1 MTERHSDDRDGTEG
15 LETVRLGT
23 EHRGAESRAGGIRR
37 SAPGAPSARPF
48 DAVLFDRDGTL
59 VVDVPYNTDP
69 DRVVPMPTAVATVRR
84 LREAGIRVGVI
95 TNQSG
100 VGRGLITS
108 EQLRAVNAAIDEAI
122 GPFDA
127 WEVCPHSPD
136 AGCRCRKPQPGLI
149 FAAASEWGIAPS
161 RMLVIGDIGSDLD
174 AASAAGASAVLV
186 PNPATRAEEVDAARF
201 VARDLAGAV
210 ELAFGRA
217 LRAAGAGSAEE
228 IGIRLAEATAP
239 SARLRTSRRRY
250 DLRAATTVDDQSLD
264 FETVVSA
271 TRLRADAR
279 SAGARA

>member
-1 MTERHSDDRDGTEG
+1 MHRRSCGHYSFMTESHSDDSCGER
-15 LETVRLGT
+15 
-23 EHRGAESRAGGIRR
+23 
-37 SAPGAPSARPF
+37 F

-100 VGRGLITS
+100 IGRGLITP
-108 EQLRAVNAAIDEAI
+108 EQLHAVNAAIDAAV

-149 FAAASEWGIAPS
+149 VAAASEWGIAPS

-174 AASAAGASAVLV
+174 AACAAGASAVLV
-186 PNPATRAEEVDAARF
+186 PNAATRTEEVDAAPF

-210 ELAFGRA
+210 ELAFGGA
-217 LRAAGAGSAEE
+217 LRGGAGAGSAGEA
-228 IGIRLAEATAP
+228 GIRLAEATAP
-239 SARLRTSRRRY
+239 SPRLRTSRRRY
-250 DLRAATTVDDQSLD
+250 DFRAATTVDDRSLD
-264 FETVVSA
+264 SGTLVSA
-271 TRLRADAR
+271 ATLGADAR